1 MARSQIVRGWTMVGT
16 RQKAL
21 KWLSGRDFM
30 SRISLMVTLQDPHLF
45 RPDRRQLWNQI
56 ALKLEGSRGSIQLPL
71 ENIERWLQRGRLH
84 PGPLLEWRDRLIK
97 AQISDEAWADFLD
110 FLRADNCDAQPLK
123 SCSPFVGLLSREE
136 LNQLSPES

>member
-1 MARSQIVRGWTMVGT
+1 MVGT

-21 KWLSGRDFM
+21 KWLSGRGLM
-30 SRISLMVTLQDPHLF
+30 SSIRVMVTLQDPHLF

-56 ALKLEGSRGSIQLPL
+56 ALKLEGSRENIQLPL

-136 LNQLSPES
+136 LNQLSPDS

>member
-1 MARSQIVRGWTMVGT
+1 MVGT

-30 SRISLMVTLQDPHLF
+30 SRVSLMVTLQDPHLF

-56 ALKLEGSRGSIQLPL
+56 ALKLEGSRENIQLPL

-136 LNQLSPES
+136 LNRLSPDS

>member
-1 MARSQIVRGWTMVGT
+1 MVGT

-30 SRISLMVTLQDPHLF
+30 FRINLMVTLQDPHLF